1 MAGKGGKGGGGGG
14 QGRTL
19 NVQLSR
25 MVAQRL
31 SNALTGA
38 LGSPGA
44 TSTPVSVPLSREDW
58 QDILIAVANVS
69 PFPRPKGKGKGK
81 GKGII

>member
-14 QGRTL
+14 QGRIL

-25 MVAQRL
+25 RVAQQL
-31 SNALTGA
+31 SNALTRA
-38 LGSPGA
+38 LGSPGE
-44 TSTPVSVPLSREDW
+44 PVSVPLPREDW
-58 QDILIAVANVS
+58 QHILIAVANVS
-69 PFPRPKGKGKGK
+69 PFPSPKGKGK